1 MLSIASCESF
11 SWFCSSFVLCAAP
24 LASDLVAPLDPWS
37 AASTEFIPTVT
48 APAESSVTIAAVKI
62 FFLFMVVLLPV
73 LDRLALLLAGAFRFG
88 LTAMIAQDGLRQGGR
103 SINYRS

>member
-1 MLSIASCESF
+1 
-11 SWFCSSFVLCAAP
+11 
-24 LASDLVAPLDPWS
+24 
-37 AASTEFIPTVT
+37 
-48 APAESSVTIAAVKI
+48 
-62 FFLFMVVLLPV
+62 MVVLLPV